1 MYWIAL
7 VISVIPSICGKCKF
21 SMITTIEFVVGLMAG
36 MIFGPNP
43 QGVAIGQTHFGWA
56 IWGVIFFVSIVV
68 GIVIERYKRK
78 TTDKLIK

>member
-1 MYWIAL
+1 
-7 VISVIPSICGKCKF
+7 
-21 SMITTIEFVVGLMAG
+21 MITTIEFVVGLMAG